1 MERAGAPE
9 LALREQRRSRPQNC
23 QAAKERLKCAS
34 TKHFLKNWT
43 NHLNPPFE
51 PVSKLKHIER
61 NQEDVLGNVMEGA
74 QGHGK
79 LGAKSTQHSGHTA
92 QQKPS
97 NTSQRAAGVCPV
109 QPGNNGKLPASAQ
122 TRDRL
127 PPSSS
132 GHLNPERN
140 PKSAQDTVTA
150 AAPQVGS
157 DHPPPGA
164 PHSLNEG
171 LQDRLVC
178 HKENLGPRA
187 STPPVLIR
195 ALQSDGNGLGKKR
208 VLAQRQSS
216 AVTSRPVLGPKD
228 RISNRQPKE
237 EPVLD
242 KFRKTLPES
251 KSVSQNTSTR
261 TRPLQPSRFLPAS
274 DNLLHKNPG
283 KNQGKTTTVRQPVG
297 KPPGTAPGGS
307 LKHHSQPPPVRRFPT
322 KPPTLGKPEGTT
334 NLKSS
339 LNPGV
344 TLPRPMVKEGMD
356 RKDMK
361 VVPPGHTAAS
371 QGTGH
376 PNQSHSIHNSKTPVL
391 EDDLRSRRDELQP
404 ELPKAGGMQARCI
417 PRIPSAA
424 DRKKQLEEW
433 LASKGKKYK
442 RPPMALLQKQA
453 VKPSCRSIKA
463 KEKQENPEQRC
474 QAEINNVLTQCLKFA
489 EEGVPA
495 EELLAVLSHVPQA
508 EKFAKFWICQ
518 AKLLARNGPF
528 DVLQL
533 YREAVSAGAEPV
545 EELRETALSILKDA
559 AQNLEGEKAEEPVP
573 WGPTTPC
580 PGERQPTASTP
591 GLVGRPL
598 TSLPPSIKLQVT
610 SASRG
615 REFPEGPELKFLTP
629 VRRSLRIERVVSLYP
644 EMLKDHD
651 PVVSSLREILDAEE
665 ETCFFFRK
673 NLALPEVTELEDLSS
688 YPPKSS

>member
-9 LALREQRRSRPQNC
+9 LALRGTEQRRSRPQNC

-34 TKHFLKNWT
+34 AKHFLKNWT

-195 ALQSDGNGLGKKR
+195 ALQSDGNGLGKKK
-208 VLAQRQSS
+208 VLARRQSS
-216 AVTSRPVLGPKD
+216 AVKSRPVLGPKD
-228 RISNRQPKE
+228 RVSNRQPKE
-237 EPVLD
+237 VPVLD

-404 ELPKAGGMQARCI
+404 DLPKAGGMQARRI

-453 VKPSCRSIKA
+453 VKPSCRSVKA

-489 EEGVPA
+489 E
-495 EELLAVLSHVPQA
+495 
-508 EKFAKFWICQ
+508 
-518 AKLLARNGPF
+518 
-528 DVLQL
+528 
-533 YREAVSAGAEPV
+533 EPV

>member
-9 LALREQRRSRPQNC
+9 LALRGTEQRRSRPQNC

-489 EEGVPA
+489 EE
-495 EELLAVLSHVPQA
+495 
-508 EKFAKFWICQ
+508 
-518 AKLLARNGPF
+518 
-528 DVLQL
+528 
-533 YREAVSAGAEPV
+533 PV